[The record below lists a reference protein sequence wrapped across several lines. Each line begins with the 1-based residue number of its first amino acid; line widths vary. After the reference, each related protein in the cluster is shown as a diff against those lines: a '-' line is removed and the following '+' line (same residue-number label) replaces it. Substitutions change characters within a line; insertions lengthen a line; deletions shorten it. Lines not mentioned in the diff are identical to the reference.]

1 MEMRQEEASIVHDIR
16 RLETMENSIL
26 TYTRLDVELN
36 AGQYLLDLGN
46 AGQRFSMQDDTN

>member
-1 MEMRQEEASIVHDIR
+1 MRQEEASIVVHDIR

-36 AGQYLLDLGN
+36 AGQYSLDLGN